1 MAALFGILGSA
12 IGAGGV
18 GVGIAAVN
26 GAFGNFSLQDNA
38 DQLSPEEKAQVS
50 SLSPNDRD
58 ARASL
63 PYDKELQNKI
73 LSWIKL
79 PTPLAM
85 EVAQTRKLS
94 MVLLE
99 VRRI

>member
-58 ARASL
+58 AWGTL
-63 PYDKELQNKI
+63 FLLQGV
-73 LSWIKL
+73 WGG
-79 PTPLAM
+79 AG
-85 EVAQTRKLS
+85 
-94 MVLLE
+94 
-99 VRRI
+99 

>member
-50 SLSPNDRD
+50 GLSP
-58 ARASL
+58 
-63 PYDKELQNKI
+63 YYKK
-73 LSWIKL
+73 
-79 PTPLAM
+79 
-85 EVAQTRKLS
+85 
-94 MVLLE
+94 
-99 VRRI
+99 

>member
-50 SLSPNDRD
+50 GLSPND
-58 ARASL
+58 
-63 PYDKELQNKI
+63 KKLQNKI

-99 VRRI
+99 VRRSYVQTLCT

>member
-50 SLSPNDRD
+50 SFSPH
-58 ARASL
+58 
-63 PYDKELQNKI
+63 YKKFKYKI
-73 LSWIKL
+73 LSWTKL
-79 PTPLAM
+79 LTPLAM
-85 EVAQTRKLS
+85 EVAQSQTRKLS

-99 VRRI
+99 VRRS

>member
-58 ARASL
+58 ARGTL
-63 PYDKELQNKI
+63 FLLQGVWGGAEGKNFGAGQGD
-73 LSWIKL
+73 S
-79 PTPLAM
+79 
-85 EVAQTRKLS
+85 
-94 MVLLE
+94 
-99 VRRI
+99 

>member
-26 GAFGNFSLQDNA
+26 GAFGNFSLQGNA

-50 SLSPNDRD
+50 PND
-58 ARASL
+58 
-63 PYDKELQNKI
+63 KKLQNKI

-99 VRRI
+99 VRRS